1 MAAFVDNISIC
12 AHARPDHGNKNDN
25 HVTNQ
30 ELCFNQWVTVVIYSY
45 RTWPTSPSD
54 WRLCAAD
61 DTASNPSVLRI
72 QTAPDVFETDPAVFN
87 NGSQSL
93 KKTCV
98 GATKNRFTQLVNI
111 FLTNFFNK

>member
-12 AHARPDHGNKNDN
+12 AHARPDHGNKNYN

-54 WRLCAAD
+54 CARLTTPRTSSAG
-61 DTASNPSVLRI
+61 SEFRQL
-72 QTAPDVFETDPAVFN
+72 QTFSYRYN
-87 NGSQSL
+87 SG
-93 KKTCV
+93 
-98 GATKNRFTQLVNI
+98 
-111 FLTNFFNK
+111 

>member
-61 DTASNPSVLRI
+61 GTASGPSVLRI
-72 QTAPDVFETDPAVFN
+72 QTAPDVFKQTQQSLTMAA
-87 NGSQSL
+87 SL
-93 KKTCV
+93 KKKP
-98 GATKNRFTQLVNI
+98 ASAPQKIDL
-111 FLTNFFNK
+111 LSL

>member
-61 DTASNPSVLRI
+61 DTASDPSVLRI
-72 QTAPDVFETDPAVFN
+72 QTAPDVFKQTQQSLTMAA
-87 NGSQSL
+87 SL
-93 KKTCV
+93 KKKP
-98 GATKNRFTQLVNI
+98 ASAPQKIDL
-111 FLTNFFNK
+111 LSL